1 MTERVSNL
9 ADLQRYRDEILRI
22 AAQHHVRQIRVFGSL
37 VNGNLTPTSDIDFLV
52 EFEPDYKLRDHIR
65 LVQAL
70 QNLLGRQ
77 VEVADQAMLRDELRP
92 SILASVRPI

>member
-1 MTERVSNL
+1 MTEHVSNL
-9 ADLQRYRDEILRI
+9 ADVQRYRQDILRI
-22 AAQHHVRQIRVFGSL
+22 AVQHRVRQIRVFGSL
-37 VNGNLTPTSDIDFLV
+37 VHGTLTPASDIDFLV

-70 QNLLGRQ
+70 QDLLGRK

-92 SILASVRPI
+92 SILASVQAL